1 MPIIRSCDIYYYR
14 MWLLHL
20 TWFYYNF
27 SLFFITGYFWLFF
40 LMFCMCIIFLL
51 LGILLI
57 WWVLTNIYCFQ
68 SFSQT
73 NLGQR
78 SCQSCSCSVRS
89 IYMSSFPY
97 LRKRID
103 LSLKKKYKQDNIA
116 IVNLSVVMPLFM
128 GFFQFL
134 MCHFFDYE

>member
-1 MPIIRSCDIYYYR
+1 
-14 MWLLHL
+14 
-20 TWFYYNF
+20 
-27 SLFFITGYFWLFF
+27 
-40 LMFCMCIIFLL
+40 
-51 LGILLI
+51 
-57 WWVLTNIYCFQ
+57 
-68 SFSQT
+68 
-73 NLGQR
+73 
-78 SCQSCSCSVRS
+78 
-89 IYMSSFPY
+89 MSSFPY